1 MARVRPRI
9 KIARIK
15 NMAREKFVLKIAQK
29 GNNIVYNFENDKFSF
44 ENLEKLLRIYKNR
57 IKFSSGNIPYITFK
71 ILDNSFVVFSL
82 SLI

>member
-1 MARVRPRI
+1 MVFHTGRMCNWISEIV
-9 KIARIK
+9 
-15 NMAREKFVLKIAQK
+15 QK

-71 ILDNSFVVFSL
+71 ILDNENILEKCKEFL
-82 SLI
+82 KYL